1 MKDVKNSLSRVCL
14 GNDGNDCIW
23 KRFSISR
30 WLLMIMSSGRSARL
44 PATPSSQQ
52 QQPLQQQLAQQF
64 QYLPQLHHNFYQ
76 QQPLQP
82 LQPPTLK
89 SPSWSSP
96 LHNYANITVTNAV
109 VTASTLPESAYN
121 NNNNNY
127 NGNNN
132 NNNNT
137 IDQYSPPN
145 YFGRDSASQLD
156 KNHSGQKKFN
166 VQHRLDEGIPA
177 AVAEHLSASFKQHNN
192 LMESSLQHNLNGGY
206 NMNNSTLPP
215 PRLM

>member
-1 MKDVKNSLSRVCL
+1 
-14 GNDGNDCIW
+14 
-23 KRFSISR
+23 
-30 WLLMIMSSGRSARL
+30 MSSGRSARL

-76 QQPLQP
+76 QQP

-145 YFGRDSASQLD
+145 NRGRDSASQLD

-177 AVAEHLSASFKQHNN
+177 AVAEHLSASIKQHNN